1 MLDNVGKGLRY
12 LKERGVRE
20 FASRAVE
27 KYGDRHFDYDAYIR
41 SQALSPIRKGYQR
54 SLRMPDMPAVW
65 VMLLEGEARK
75 AEDDGRD
82 REGRGRR
89 DCLRTQTI
97 SSLRRQTYEQV
108 EISDLLTT
116 RTKDSDLVVFV
127 RCGDLLPEDALFELA
142 MAAADGAICLYTDQ
156 DAFERKAGGGIHYK
170 DPLFKPGYDPD
181 YLRSFA
187 YIGRLFAVRAGI
199 LRQAASLSGRE
210 DLASAQCLSDPA
222 SYYNMLL
229 LCTDLARGRVTRIPK
244 VLCHTYTE
252 GCRGGRPGDMRLKE
266 DASSET
272 EPGAEDE
279 AARAVLSEDLER
291 RREKGIVEYGPVR
304 GTFHIRYLPENVP
317 LVSIVIPNKDQKDL
331 LAACLDSL
339 HFLTSYENLEIV
351 IVENNSEKEETFA
364 FYRTLEKQGC
374 YRSLPVRVIR
384 YRKRGFHFSE
394 IVNLG
399 VSAARGEYVVLMN
412 NDVTVKTTDWVE
424 RLLGQC
430 CRREVGAAGPK
441 LLYPDGTVQSAG
453 IVTGLMGFAG
463 SMMVG
468 EAGDDPGYMA
478 RACVAGDMSAVTAA
492 LMMVRKDVF
501 EKVGG
506 FPDDLAVA
514 LGDVDFCLKVRE
526 AGFRIVFDPTV
537 VMVHHES
544 KSRGYENTREKRK
557 RFGREKKIFQK
568 RWEHVL
574 KEGDPYY
581 NPNLSDRKCD
591 YSQKK

>member
-1 MLDNVGKGLRY
+1 M
-12 LKERGVRE
+12 
-20 FASRAVE
+20 
-27 KYGDRHFDYDAYIR
+27 
-41 SQALSPIRKGYQR
+41 
-54 SLRMPDMPAVW
+54 
-65 VMLLEGEARK
+65 
-75 AEDDGRD
+75 
-82 REGRGRR
+82 
-89 DCLRTQTI
+89 
-97 SSLRRQTYEQV
+97 
-108 EISDLLTT
+108 
-116 RTKDSDLVVFV
+116 
-127 RCGDLLPEDALFELA
+127 
-142 MAAADGAICLYTDQ
+142 
-156 DAFERKAGGGIHYK
+156 
-170 DPLFKPGYDPD
+170 
-181 YLRSFA
+181 
-187 YIGRLFAVRAGI
+187 
-199 LRQAASLSGRE
+199 
-210 DLASAQCLSDPA
+210 
-222 SYYNMLL
+222 
-229 LCTDLARGRVTRIPK
+229 
-244 VLCHTYTE
+244 
-252 GCRGGRPGDMRLKE
+252 
-266 DASSET
+266 
-272 EPGAEDE
+272 
-279 AARAVLSEDLER
+279 
-291 RREKGIVEYGPVR
+291 
-304 GTFHIRYLPENVP
+304 
-317 LVSIVIPNKDQKDL
+317 
-331 LAACLDSL
+331 
-339 HFLTSYENLEIV
+339 
-351 IVENNSEKEETFA
+351 
-364 FYRTLEKQGC
+364 
-374 YRSLPVRVIR
+374 
-384 YRKRGFHFSE
+384 
-394 IVNLG
+394 
-399 VSAARGEYVVLMN
+399 VLMN